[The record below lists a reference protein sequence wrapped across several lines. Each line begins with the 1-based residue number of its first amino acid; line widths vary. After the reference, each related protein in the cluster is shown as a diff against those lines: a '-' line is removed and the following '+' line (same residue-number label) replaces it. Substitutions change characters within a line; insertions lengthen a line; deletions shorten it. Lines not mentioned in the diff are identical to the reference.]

1 MLTQPSVHGLRDFS
15 LTTNFRSIFTM
26 FPPKLF
32 PDIEPEPGE
41 RLNTEMAISESYSSR
56 NITIPIHVRRGIHD
70 GPRVFVTAALHG
82 DELNGTGAIRHLLS
96 DASWELHSGTLVLV
110 PVLNILGYERHSRY
124 LPDRRD
130 LNRCF
135 PGSKTGSM
143 SSRMA
148 RTIFDQLIEPCDFGI
163 DLHTAAVRRTN
174 YPNARA
180 DLSNPK
186 CAEMA
191 EAFGAGIILDAPGP
205 EGSLRRSATDRG
217 VPTIVVEG
225 GEVWRMES
233 AVIDCMTR
241 GVLNVLRKL
250 EMVDGEIDVPIK
262 QTVISHTKWI
272 RAERGGLMQMHVAPG
287 ETVKKDQPLATNC
300 SLLNE
305 GQNQLLAPF
314 SGVVL
319 GASTL
324 PSVKP
329 GEPVV
334 HIGKLGTRKQT
345 NAYEKRSEN
354 DSVQQ
359 DAIEQFS
366 SSVHV
371 IAPESINTD
380 ETDS

>member
-1 MLTQPSVHGLRDFS
+1 MPSTEF
-15 LTTNFRSIFTM
+15 
-26 FPPKLF
+26 FPHV
-32 PDIEPEPGE
+32 EPAPGE
-41 RLNTEMAISESYSSR
+41 QLNTEMVISESYSSR
-56 NITIPIHVRRGIHD
+56 DITIPVHVRRGLKD

-82 DELNGTGAIRHLLS
+82 DELNGTGAVRQLLADS
-96 DASWELHSGTLVLV
+96 AWQLHSGTLILV

-135 PGSKTGSM
+135 PGTKSGSM

-148 RTIFDQLIEPCDFGI
+148 RTIFDNLIEPCDYGI

-180 DLSNPK
+180 DLNNEK

-191 EAFGAGIILDAPGP
+191 DAFGAGIILDASGP
-205 EGSLRRSATDRG
+205 EGSLRRSATDHG

-225 GEVWRMES
+225 GEVWRMET
-233 AVIDCMTR
+233 AIIDCMTR
-241 GVLNVLRKL
+241 GVLNVLRHLK
-250 EMVDGEIDVPIK
+250 MVDGDVDVPIK
-262 QTVISHTKWI
+262 QTVISRTKWV
-272 RAERGGLMQMHVAPG
+272 RAERGGLMQMHVSPG
-287 ETVKKDQPLATNC
+287 ETVKQDQPLATNS

-305 GQNQLLAPF
+305 GRNQLLAPF

-334 HIGKLGTRKQT
+334 HIGKLGTRKQAL
-345 NAYEKRSEN
+345 AYEKRSEN
-354 DSVQQ
+354 DVVQQ
-359 DAIEQFS
+359 DAIEQLS

-371 IAPESINTD
+371 TLPDLIDPAD
-380 ETDS
+380 EEI

>member
-1 MLTQPSVHGLRDFS
+1 MSIQS
-15 LTTNFRSIFTM
+15 LTEASVQ
-26 FPPKLF
+26 
-32 PDIEPEPGE
+32 PGQ
-41 RLNTEMAISESYSSR
+41 RLNTEMVISESYSSR
-56 NITIPIHVRRGIHD
+56 NLTIPIHIRRGVED

-82 DELNGTGAIRHLLS
+82 DELNGTGAIRQLLA
-96 DASWELHSGTLVLV
+96 DDSWTLQRGTLILV

-148 RTIFDQLIEPCDFGI
+148 RTIFDNLIVPCDFGI

-180 DLSNPK
+180 DLSNDQ

-191 EAFGAGIILDAPGP
+191 EAFGAGIILDASGP

-217 VPTIVVEG
+217 VPTVVVEG
-225 GEVWRMES
+225 GEVWKMES
-233 AVIDCMTR
+233 SIIECMTR
-241 GVLNVLRKL
+241 GVLNVLRMKGL
-250 EMVDGEIDVPIK
+250 VVGDPDIPTK
-262 QTVISHTKWI
+262 QTVISQTKWI

-287 ETVKKDQPLATNC
+287 DVVMKGQPLATNS

-305 GQNQLLAPF
+305 NHHQLLSPF
-314 SGVVL
+314 AGVVL
-319 GASTL
+319 GVSTL

-334 HIGKLGTRKQT
+334 HIGHLGTRKKAT
-345 NAYEKRSEN
+345 AYEGRTEQ
-354 DSVQQ
+354 DDVQQ
-359 DAIEQFS
+359 EAIAQLATS
-366 SSVHV
+366 IHV
-371 IAPESINTD
+371 TKPTPTD
-380 ETDS
+380 GDEAKR